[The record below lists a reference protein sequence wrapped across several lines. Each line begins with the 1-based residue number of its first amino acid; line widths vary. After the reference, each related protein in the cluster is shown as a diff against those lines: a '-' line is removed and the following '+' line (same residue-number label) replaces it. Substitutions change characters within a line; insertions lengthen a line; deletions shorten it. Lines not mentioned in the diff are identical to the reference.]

1 MLKRGFDII
10 FSFLGLMVLA
20 PLLLLIAFGITI
32 GSPGPVFYRG
42 VRVGRK
48 GKLFKIYKFRTM
60 IVNAEASGVSSTSLE
75 DERITKVGKFLR
87 AYKIDE
93 LPQLINILKGEMS
106 FVGPRPQVKWAT
118 DLYSQKEKAILNV
131 RPGLTDWASIKFH
144 NEGKILSGSNDPDKD
159 YLKKIHPE
167 KTRLQLA
174 YVRNQ
179 SFWVDIKIIAKT
191 LWTIVKRKNQSA

>member
-1 MLKRGFDII
+1 
-10 FSFLGLMVLA
+10 
-20 PLLLLIAFGITI
+20 
-32 GSPGPVFYRG
+32 
-42 VRVGRK
+42 
-48 GKLFKIYKFRTM
+48 M

-75 DERITKVGKFLR
+75 DERITKIGKFLR

-118 DLYSQKEKAILNV
+118 DLYSEKEKTILNV